1 MLDHVRRNARRSGL
15 KKSCR
20 ERLAWTSARGK
31 VRGGLSGLI
40 GDGVEIQ
47 NLRIGVDR
55 RDAVFVGL
63 CLHVAEHV
71 VALLHLYE
79 RIADA
84 GAILSVAG
92 KGWRNRPGTALESLT
107 RSPDTSPAK

>member
-47 NLRIGVDR
+47 NLRVGVDR

-92 KGWRNRPGTALESLT
+92 KSVQYAPVIVHGFIT
-107 RSPDTSPAK
+107 RFA